1 MLCKNKHILVLMQDL
16 PPDSTAHREY
26 LYLQG
31 VEVEILEKNSLKK
44 SLLPL
49 CPVTRAFEKQ
59 WHVSHV
65 TG

>member
-1 MLCKNKHILVLMQDL
+1 MQDL